1 MPRLA
6 RGPLLPQLSS
16 HHPATARRGR
26 RYDQPLVRQ
35 QSQGI
40 RFSGRPDRA
49 RGRSLRDL
57 QRGRRRRVPG
67 RQDQRRFM
75 LPGERPA
82 LILPQADL
90 GGPMNTALSR
100 IAVIGTGGTIS
111 SLGASSLDVL
121 DYPDFGQ
128 KLACEALLERF
139 PETRLVAD
147 PVPVTFRQ
155 VGSTEIGP
163 KEWTELRALIHRIA
177 RDDPAIAGFVIPHGT
192 ATLEETAFF
201 LNLTLAVAQAVVL
214 VGAQRPA
221 SALGS
226 DAGMNL
232 VNALR
237 VAGSPEARGKGVLV
251 VMNDEIHAARD
262 VVKISTYRVQT
273 FRSLDFGALGHVD
286 GDGVHFYRAPLGAHM
301 PDTPFAA
308 LDLAEPLPR
317 VDIVY
322 SYAGADG
329 ALVEAAVAA
338 GARGIVSAGFAPGS
352 PTPEQRAAFERAAK
366 AGIVVVQCS
375 RAFSGRVAPR
385 RRLRESGIVAGE
397 DFSPQKARI
406 LLMLALS
413 TTTDSVAIQQAFSTY

>member
-1 MPRLA
+1 M
-6 RGPLLPQLSS
+6 
-16 HHPATARRGR
+16 
-26 RYDQPLVRQ
+26 
-35 QSQGI
+35 
-40 RFSGRPDRA
+40 
-49 RGRSLRDL
+49 
-57 QRGRRRRVPG
+57 
-67 RQDQRRFM
+67 
-75 LPGERPA
+75 
-82 LILPQADL
+82 
-90 GGPMNTALSR
+90 
-100 IAVIGTGGTIS
+100 
-111 SLGASSLDVL
+111 
-121 DYPDFGQ
+121 
-128 KLACEALLERF
+128 
-139 PETRLVAD
+139 
-147 PVPVTFRQ
+147 PVTFRQ

-163 KEWTELRALIHRIA
+163 RDWLELRALIHRTA
-177 RDDPAIAGFVIPHGT
+177 RDEPGIAGFVILHGT
-192 ATLEETAFF
+192 ATLEETGFF
-201 LNLTLAVAQAVVL
+201 LNLTLAVSQPVVL

-221 SALGS
+221 SALGT

-237 VAGSPEARGKGVLV
+237 VAGSPQSRGKGVLV
-251 VMNDEIHAARD
+251 VMNDEIHTARD
-262 VVKISTYRVQT
+262 VVKTSTYRVQT

-308 LDLAEPLPR
+308 LDLKEPLPR

-329 ALVEAAVAA
+329 ALVEAVVAA

-352 PTPEQRAAFERAAK
+352 PTPEQRAALERAAR

-385 RRLRESGIVAGE
+385 RRLRETGIVAGE

-413 TTTDSVAIQQAFSTY
+413 TTTDLAAIEQAFQEY

>member
-1 MPRLA
+1 VTQT
-6 RGPLLPQLSS
+6 PLP
-16 HHPATARRGR
+16 
-26 RYDQPLVRQ
+26 
-35 QSQGI
+35 
-40 RFSGRPDRA
+40 
-49 RGRSLRDL
+49 
-57 QRGRRRRVPG
+57 
-67 RQDQRRFM
+67 
-75 LPGERPA
+75 
-82 LILPQADL
+82 
-90 GGPMNTALSR
+90 R

-128 KLACEALLERF
+128 KLGCSALLERF
-139 PETRLVAD
+139 PETRLVAE

-163 KEWTELRALIHRIA
+163 KEWVELRALIHRIA
-177 RDDPAIAGFVIPHGT
+177 RDDPATAGFVIPHGT

-201 LNLTLAVAQAVVL
+201 LNLTLAVTQPVVL

-221 SALGS
+221 SALGT

-237 VAGSPEARGKGVLV
+237 VAGSPEARGKGVLAV
-251 VMNDEIHAARD
+251 LNDEVHTARD
-262 VVKISTYRVQT
+262 VVKTSTYRLQT

-286 GDGVHFYRAPLGAHM
+286 GDGVHFYRSPSRKHM
-301 PDTPFAA
+301 PDTPFAGLA
-308 LDLAEPLPR
+308 LDALPR

-329 ALVEAAVAA
+329 ALIDAAAAA

-352 PTPEQRAAFERAAK
+352 PTPPQRIAFERAAK
-366 AGIVVVQCS
+366 SGVVIVQCS

-385 RRLRESGIVAGE
+385 RRLREGGIVAGE
-397 DFSPQKARI
+397 DLSPQKARI
-406 LLMLALS
+406 LLMLMLTA
-413 TTTDSVAIQQAFSTY
+413 TTDIGAIQQAFQTY

>member
-1 MPRLA
+1 
-6 RGPLLPQLSS
+6 
-16 HHPATARRGR
+16 
-26 RYDQPLVRQ
+26 
-35 QSQGI
+35 
-40 RFSGRPDRA
+40 
-49 RGRSLRDL
+49 
-57 QRGRRRRVPG
+57 
-67 RQDQRRFM
+67 
-75 LPGERPA
+75 
-82 LILPQADL
+82 
-90 GGPMNTALSR
+90 MNTSLPR

-128 KLACEALLERF
+128 KLSREALLERF
-139 PETRLVAD
+139 PETRLAAD
-147 PVPVTFRQ
+147 PIALTFRQ

-163 KEWTELRALIHRIA
+163 KEWVELRATIHRIA
-177 RDDPAIAGFVIPHGT
+177 RDDPAVAGFVIPHGT
-192 ATLEETAFF
+192 AILEETGFF
-201 LNLTLAVAQAVVL
+201 LNLTLAVAQPVVL

-237 VAGSPEARGKGVLV
+237 VAGSSEARGKGVLAV
-251 VMNDEIHAARD
+251 LNDEIHAARD
-262 VVKISTYRVQT
+262 VVKTSTYRLQT

-286 GDGVHFYRAPLGAHM
+286 GDGVHFYRSPSRRHM
-301 PDTPFAA
+301 PDSQFAA
-308 LDLAEPLPR
+308 SNLDTLPR
-317 VDIVY
+317 VDIIY

-352 PTPEQRAAFERAAK
+352 PTPQQRTAFERAAK
-366 AGIVVVQCS
+366 SGVVVVQCS
-375 RAFSGRVAPR
+375 RAASGRVAPR

-397 DFSPQKARI
+397 DLSPQKARL

-413 TTTDSVAIQQAFSTY
+413 TTSDVIAIQQAFQIY

>member
-1 MPRLA
+1 
-6 RGPLLPQLSS
+6 
-16 HHPATARRGR
+16 
-26 RYDQPLVRQ
+26 
-35 QSQGI
+35 
-40 RFSGRPDRA
+40 
-49 RGRSLRDL
+49 
-57 QRGRRRRVPG
+57 
-67 RQDQRRFM
+67 
-75 LPGERPA
+75 
-82 LILPQADL
+82 
-90 GGPMNTALSR
+90 MNTSLPR

-128 KLACEALLERF
+128 KLSCEALLERF
-139 PETRLVAD
+139 PETRLAAD
-147 PVPVTFRQ
+147 PIALTFRQ

-163 KEWTELRALIHRIA
+163 KEWVELRATIHRIA
-177 RDDPAIAGFVIPHGT
+177 RDDPAVAGFVIPHGT
-192 ATLEETAFF
+192 AILEETGFF
-201 LNLTLAVAQAVVL
+201 LNLTLAVAQPVVL

-237 VAGSPEARGKGVLV
+237 VAGSSEARGKGVLAV
-251 VMNDEIHAARD
+251 LNDEIHAARD
-262 VVKISTYRVQT
+262 VVKTSTYRLQT

-286 GDGVHFYRAPLGAHM
+286 GDGVHFYRSPSRRHM
-301 PDTPFAA
+301 PDSQFAA
-308 LDLAEPLPR
+308 SNLDTLPR
-317 VDIVY
+317 VDIIY

-352 PTPEQRAAFERAAK
+352 PTPQQRTAFERAAK
-366 AGIVVVQCS
+366 SGVVVVQCS
-375 RAFSGRVAPR
+375 RAASGRVAPR

-397 DFSPQKARI
+397 DLSPQKARI

-413 TTTDSVAIQQAFSTY
+413 TTSDVIAIQQAFQIY

>member
-1 MPRLA
+1 MNPN
-6 RGPLLPQLSS
+6 LP
-16 HHPATARRGR
+16 
-26 RYDQPLVRQ
+26 
-35 QSQGI
+35 
-40 RFSGRPDRA
+40 
-49 RGRSLRDL
+49 
-57 QRGRRRRVPG
+57 
-67 RQDQRRFM
+67 
-75 LPGERPA
+75 
-82 LILPQADL
+82 
-90 GGPMNTALSR
+90 R

-128 KLACEALLERF
+128 KLGCEALLERF

-163 KEWTELRALIHRIA
+163 DEWVELRALIHRIA
-177 RDDPAIAGFVIPHGT
+177 RNDPGTAGFVIPHGT
-192 ATLEETAFF
+192 ATLEETGFF
-201 LNLTLAVAQAVVL
+201 LNLTLAVTQPVIL

-221 SALGS
+221 SALGT

-232 VNALR
+232 VNALQ
-237 VAGSPEARGKGVLV
+237 VAGSPEARGKGVLAV
-251 VMNDEIHAARD
+251 LNGEIHSARD
-262 VVKISTYRVQT
+262 VVKTSTYRLQT

-286 GDGVHFYRAPLGAHM
+286 GDGVHFYRSPARKHM
-301 PDTPFAA
+301 PDTPFAG
-308 LDLAEPLPR
+308 LDLSGLPR

-329 ALVEAAVAA
+329 ALVDAAVAA

-352 PTPEQRAAFERAAK
+352 PTPQQRISFERAAK
-366 AGIVVVQCS
+366 SGAVVVQCS

-397 DFSPQKARI
+397 DLSPQKARI
-406 LLMLALS
+406 LLMLMLA
-413 TTTDSVAIQQAFSTY
+413 TTTDIAAVQQAFQTY

>member
-1 MPRLA
+1 
-6 RGPLLPQLSS
+6 
-16 HHPATARRGR
+16 
-26 RYDQPLVRQ
+26 
-35 QSQGI
+35 
-40 RFSGRPDRA
+40 
-49 RGRSLRDL
+49 
-57 QRGRRRRVPG
+57 
-67 RQDQRRFM
+67 
-75 LPGERPA
+75 
-82 LILPQADL
+82 
-90 GGPMNTALSR
+90 MNTTLPR
-100 IAVIGTGGTIS
+100 IAMIGTGGTIS

-128 KLACEALLERF
+128 KLGCEALLERF

-147 PVPVTFRQ
+147 PVPLTFRQ

-163 KEWTELRALIHRIA
+163 SEWIELRTLIHRIA
-177 RDDPAIAGFVIPHGT
+177 CEDPAVAGFVIPHGT

-201 LNLTLAVAQAVVL
+201 LNLTLAVARPVVL

-237 VAGSPEARGKGVLV
+237 VAGSLEARDKGVLAV
-251 VMNDEIHAARD
+251 LNDEIHAARD
-262 VVKISTYRVQT
+262 VVKTSTYRLQT
-273 FRSLDFGALGHVD
+273 FRSLDYGALGHVD
-286 GDGVHFYRAPLGAHM
+286 GDGVHFYRSPSRKHM
-301 PDTPFAA
+301 PDTQFAA
-308 LDLAEPLPR
+308 SDLGELPR
-317 VDIVY
+317 VEIIY

-352 PTPEQRAAFERAAK
+352 PTPQQRTALERAAK
-366 AGIVVVQCS
+366 TGVVIVQCS
-375 RAFSGRVAPR
+375 RAASGRVAPR

-397 DFSPQKARI
+397 DLSPQKARI

-413 TTTDSVAIQQAFSTY
+413 TTAEIAAIQQAFSAY

>member
-1 MPRLA
+1 
-6 RGPLLPQLSS
+6 
-16 HHPATARRGR
+16 
-26 RYDQPLVRQ
+26 
-35 QSQGI
+35 
-40 RFSGRPDRA
+40 
-49 RGRSLRDL
+49 
-57 QRGRRRRVPG
+57 
-67 RQDQRRFM
+67 
-75 LPGERPA
+75 
-82 LILPQADL
+82 
-90 GGPMNTALSR
+90 MNTSLPR

-128 KLACEALLERF
+128 KLSREALLERF
-139 PETRLVAD
+139 PETRLAAD
-147 PVPVTFRQ
+147 PIALTFRQ

-163 KEWTELRALIHRIA
+163 KERVELRATIHRIA
-177 RDDPAIAGFVIPHGT
+177 RDDPAVAGFVIPHGT
-192 ATLEETAFF
+192 AILEETGFF
-201 LNLTLAVAQAVVL
+201 LNLTLAVAQPVVL

-237 VAGSPEARGKGVLV
+237 VAGSSEARGKGVLAV
-251 VMNDEIHAARD
+251 LNDEIHAARD
-262 VVKISTYRVQT
+262 VVKTSTYRLQT

-286 GDGVHFYRAPLGAHM
+286 GDGVHFYRSPSRRHM
-301 PDTPFAA
+301 PDSQFAA
-308 LDLAEPLPR
+308 SNLDTLPR
-317 VDIVY
+317 VEIIY

-352 PTPEQRAAFERAAK
+352 PTPPQRTAFERAAK
-366 AGIVVVQCS
+366 SGVVVVQCS
-375 RAFSGRVAPR
+375 RAASGRVAPR

-397 DFSPQKARI
+397 DLSPQKARI

-413 TTTDSVAIQQAFSTY
+413 TTSDVIAIQQAFQIY